1 MESKTSKV
9 LGFFKDVP
17 GWAKGIIVIIIILL
31 LAWLVY
37 KFYKN
42 VIPPSASDKAVEDEK
57 DQLVKN
63 GQKPSFGQ
71 STYQG
76 YADRIQS
83 ENMSF
88 NTDEAA
94 IYGIFKTMKN
104 DLDIILLIQAFG
116 QRRPFAETQDKS
128 LPGFLAADLNKDEL
142 AEINKIL
149 NSKGIKY
156 RF

>member
-1 MESKTSKV
+1 MENKTSKV

-17 GWAKGIIVIIIILL
+17 GWAKGVIIIIIILL

-42 VIPPSASDKAVEDEK
+42 VIPPSTSDKAIEDEK

-71 STYQG
+71 SVYQG
-76 YADRIQS
+76 YADRIES

-88 NTDEAA
+88 NTDEQA

-104 DLDIILLIQAFG
+104 DLDIVLLIQAFG
-116 QRRPFAETQDKS
+116 QRRPFAETNEKS

-149 NSKGIKY
+149 NSRGIKY